1 MNHHPKEKEE
11 QPMTCRDSRTKSA
24 PAVTLIC
31 LFVSIPMA
39 DRRQSARPGCEA
51 CRRETRTLLPLR
63 RR

>member
-1 MNHHPKEKEE
+1 
-11 QPMTCRDSRTKSA
+11 MTCRDSRTRSA
-24 PAVTLIC
+24 PAIPLLC

-39 DRRQSARPGCEA
+39 DQRQSARPGCEA